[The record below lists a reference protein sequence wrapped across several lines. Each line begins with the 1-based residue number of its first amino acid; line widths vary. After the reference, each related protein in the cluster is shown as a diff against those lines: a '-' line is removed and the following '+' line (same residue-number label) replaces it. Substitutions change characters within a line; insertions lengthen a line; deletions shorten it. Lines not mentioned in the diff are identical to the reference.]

1 MVILVL
7 STNYFSACT
16 TINVSM
22 IITKEHKMSQ
32 RAKPIQVKVDVPK
45 QKLTKKAS
53 MDSIVEPKVVPEPK
67 NIDIKPGKIRK

>member
-16 TINVSM
+16 TFLNNNIEN
-22 IITKEHKMSQ
+22 KEHKMSQ

-45 QKLTKKAS
+45 QKLAKKAS

-67 NIDIKPGKIRK
+67 NIDIKPAKIRK